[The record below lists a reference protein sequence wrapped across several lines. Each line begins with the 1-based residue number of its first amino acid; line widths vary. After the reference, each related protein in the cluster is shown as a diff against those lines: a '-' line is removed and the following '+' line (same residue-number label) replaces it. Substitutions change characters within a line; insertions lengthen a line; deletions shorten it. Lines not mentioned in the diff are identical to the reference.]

1 VNPRSYRLALA
12 AGTLLSAFAFATLPA
27 HAEPA
32 GTVTVSPAS
41 GKSEVESTF
50 STTLPCK
57 ASDTVEVL
65 VTGGTGTGAQI
76 PAPGKVL
83 IPTEPVPAPGQP
95 LVLKMK
101 QSWAH
106 FAETGEPVLTRLD
119 GKYVVTVQCTNG
131 ESFEGAVEFTG
142 TNVGDATYTTTP
154 PTQTATATA
163 TAPET
168 KTATATETTT
178 ATATETKTEPVPTL
192 PPTPP
197 VSAGALTIVGNPVAG
212 GAVEVS
218 GAGFKPNSPV
228 VIGIYSEPQK
238 LESAVADGAGVAK
251 STVTLPQGITGEH
264 TLVALGTNPEGKEH
278 AVTQKFTVATPAPA
292 PAPESGGIPWWV
304 WLLLGLV
311 ALGIIGALIANN
323 SKKRKALEAWDAS
336 LAQQALAERRLVDVV
351 APGVADP
358 SVPVAQSVALWNAEL
373 PAILAGEQKLAGI
386 TAAAPDAE
394 RKSRAEGLTGASVA
408 LRDALAVDIQQRS
421 NQVPDQVAIA
431 NASALVVQRSTE
443 LTNVINAIPGVATAT
458 ATTAAGPTSHK

>member
-1 VNPRSYRLALA
+1 MNPRTYRLALA
-12 AGTLLSAFAFATLPA
+12 AGTLLTAFAVGSLPA

-41 GKSEVESTF
+41 GMSDVESTF
-50 STTLPCK
+50 STTMPCK

-83 IPTEPVPAPGQP
+83 IATEPVPAAGQP

-101 QSWAH
+101 QSWAK
-106 FAETGEPVLTRLD
+106 FAETGDPVLTRLD
-119 GKYVVTVQCTNG
+119 GKYVITVKCTNG
-131 ESFEGAVEFTG
+131 ESFEGSVDFTG
-142 TNVGDATYTTTP
+142 TTVADAEYTTTA
-154 PTQTATATA
+154 PTQTTTATATA
-163 TAPET
+163 TET
-168 KTATATETTT
+168 KTATATETKT

-264 TLVALGTNPEGKEH
+264 TLVALGTNPAGKEH

-292 PAPESGGIPWWV
+292 PASSGIPWWV

-311 ALGIIGALIANN
+311 ILGIIGALISN
-323 SKKRKALEAWDAS
+323 SGKKRKALEAWDAS

-351 APGVADP
+351 APGVADTNN
-358 SVPVAQSVALWNAEL
+358 PVAKSVELWNAEL

-386 TAAAPDAE
+386 TSSAPDAE

-421 NQVPDQVAIA
+421 NPVPDQVAVT
-431 NASALVVQRSTE
+431 NASALVAQRSTE
-443 LTNVINAIPGVATAT
+443 LSNVINAIPGIAAATAST
-458 ATTAAGPTSHK
+458 MAGPSSHR